1 MLRKP
6 LHLKHTVA
14 VTVRAVQQ
22 ALPCHAF
29 LGWQVAK
36 MSPWALRWFVIRWPC
51 AAPCAHAWTWGWKIS
66 CPALETLTAREFTQA
81 RLLGVTGAPLTLA
94 SGAVGVEIIECVW
107 DHAPRCTV
115 GSKVL
120 HKLLC
125 WKRPV
130 TVTVRAVQRAALK
143 NVP

>member
-1 MLRKP
+1 MNGCENA
-6 LHLKHTVA
+6 TVGVA
-14 VTVRAVQQ
+14 LYVGRAPHPARMSGRGSGRQ
-22 ALPCHAF
+22 A
-29 LGWQVAK
+29 
-36 MSPWALRWFVIRWPC
+36 
-51 AAPCAHAWTWGWKIS
+51 AHA
-66 CPALETLTAREFTQA
+66 LEALTAREFTQA

-120 HKLLC
+120 HKPLC